1 MDCNKI
7 IEIYERACNKMFVL
21 ETTFLNPPSQIT
33 QIEFEK
39 LRIEADKNC
48 LESMITMYIL

>member
-39 LRIEADKNC
+39 LRI
-48 LESMITMYIL
+48 